1 MAETD
6 PETGAETGTETAG
19 KDTGRQ
25 LLEEAFGPDNG
36 RPTLGKLLG
45 FQYEALSADEVVVR
59 MPITPDVHQPYGIVH
74 GGTYAVIAEEVASIA
89 GQIWL
94 GEHGSGSVV
103 GVNNNTDFLRAAREG
118 VLRAVGT
125 PIHRGR
131 TQQLWQ
137 VEIRDEQ
144 ERLIARS
151 QVRLANIGNPDALAR
166 S

>member
-1 MAETD
+1 MAERD
-6 PETGAETGTETAG
+6 N
-19 KDTGRQ
+19 GRQ
-25 LLEEAFGPDNG
+25 LLEDAFGEDDG

-45 FQYEALSADEVVVR
+45 FEYEELGADRVVVR
-59 MPITPDVHQPYGIVH
+59 MPITPNVHQPYGIVH

-94 GEHGSGSVV
+94 ADRGNVV

-125 PIHRGR
+125 PVHRGR
-131 TQQLWQ
+131 TQQLWL

-151 QVRLANIGNPDALAR
+151 QVRLANIGDPDTLAR